1 MKIGENKPARDVGSV
16 QRVGSKT
23 STSQGSASTAQRA
36 GDVVDVMGI
45 PPNEFT
51 PKVQQAIMMLM
62 AEVEKLRR
70 ELQQT
75 QARIADLEQLADQD
89 PLAPIANRR
98 AFVRELSRMLSFA
111 ERYSTPSS
119 IVYFDVNGLKGI
131 NDTYGHAA
139 GDAVLG
145 QVANTLTKN
154 VRDSDY
160 VARLGGDEF
169 GVILTYTDADTAKG
183 KAELTRPDDQRAGDA
198 VEGPDAARL
207 GRLRRLQL
215 QGRGG
220 RLPRARGRR
229 QGDVRPQAQQ
239 GDRSV
244 LVSVHCQTA
253 CSETCRRAALL
264 SMRPFLLLP
273 EHSLERTRP
282 RHPPSQP
289 SPTRGEGAHHD
300 AVRAFL
306 SAKRNPLPLDGGGL
320 GWG

>member
-16 QRVGSKT
+16 QRVGSK
-23 STSQGSASTAQRA
+23 SSASQGSASTTQRA

-119 IVYFDVNGLKGI
+119 IVYFDVNGLKVI

-169 GVILTYTDADTAKG
+169 GVILTYTDADTAKS
-183 KAELTRPDDQRAGDA
+183 KADSLAQMISDQVTPWKDQT
-198 VEGPDAARL
+198 
-207 GRLRRLQL
+207 LR
-215 QGRGG
+215 
-220 RLPRARGRR
+220 
-229 QGDVRPQAQQ
+229 
-239 GDRSV
+239 
-244 LVSVHCQTA
+244 VSVAYGVYSFKGGEDVSHA
-253 CSETCRRAALL
+253 LEAADKA
-264 SMRPFLLLP
+264 MY
-273 EHSLERTRP
+273 
-282 RHPPSQP
+282 
-289 SPTRGEGAHHD
+289 AHKRSK
-300 AVRAFL
+300 ATVR
-306 SAKRNPLPLDGGGL
+306 S
-320 GWG
+320 

>member
-1 MKIGENKPARDVGSV
+1 
-16 QRVGSKT
+16 
-23 STSQGSASTAQRA
+23 
-36 GDVVDVMGI
+36 
-45 PPNEFT
+45 
-51 PKVQQAIMMLM
+51 MMLM

-119 IVYFDVNGLKGI
+119 IVYFDVNGLKTI

-183 KAELTRPDDQRAGDA
+183 KADSLAQMISEQATPWKDQTLRVSA
-198 VEGPDAARL
+198 
-207 GRLRRLQL
+207 RLRRLQL
-215 QGRGG
+215 QGRRG
-220 RLPRARGRR
+220 RLARARGRG
-229 QGDVRPQAQQ
+229 QSHVRPQAQQ
-239 GDRSV
+239 GDRPLLASQGLHFFRDPLQHRAV
-244 LVSVHCQTA
+244 LGSPA
-253 CSETCRRAALL
+253 ERLARLGRAHA
-264 SMRPFLLLP
+264 
-273 EHSLERTRP
+273 
-282 RHPPSQP
+282 
-289 SPTRGEGAHHD
+289 
-300 AVRAFL
+300 AVRAHRVDGRPLPHALIAASIGHGSGPLTL
-306 SAKRNPLPLDGGGL
+306 SALAIAAALSRKLASPFSTNRNVPAGALSSASR
-320 GWG
+320 

>member
-1 MKIGENKPARDVGSV
+1 MKIGENKPTRDVGSV
-16 QRVGSKT
+16 QRVGAKPSAT
-23 STSQGSASTAQRA
+23 QGAGTAAQRP
-36 GDVVDVMGI
+36 GDVVEVMGI
-45 PPNEFT
+45 PANEFT

-139 GDAVLG
+139 GDAVLS

-154 VRDSDY
+154 VRDSDF

-169 GVILTYTDADTAKG
+169 GVILTYTDAETAKG
-183 KAELTRPDDQRAGDA
+183 KADA
-198 VEGPDAARL
+198 LAQMIGEQTTPWKDHTLRISVAYGIYSFKGGEDVAHAIEAADKAMYAHKRSK
-207 GRLRRLQL
+207 
-215 QGRGG
+215 
-220 RLPRARGRR
+220 AT
-229 QGDVRPQAQQ
+229 VR
-239 GDRSV
+239 S
-244 LVSVHCQTA
+244 
-253 CSETCRRAALL
+253 
-264 SMRPFLLLP
+264 
-273 EHSLERTRP
+273 
-282 RHPPSQP
+282 
-289 SPTRGEGAHHD
+289 
-300 AVRAFL
+300 
-306 SAKRNPLPLDGGGL
+306 
-320 GWG
+320 

>member
-16 QRVGSKT
+16 QRVGAKS
-23 STSQGSASTAQRA
+23 STNQGTGAAAQRA

-119 IVYFDVNGLKGI
+119 IVYFDVNGLKVI

-139 GDAVLG
+139 GDAVLA

-169 GVILTYTDADTAKG
+169 GVILTYTDADTAKS
-183 KAELTRPDDQRAGDA
+183 KADSLAQMISEHATPWDGHTLRVSVAYGIYSFKGGEDVAHA
-198 VEGPDAARL
+198 LDAADKAMYAHKRSK
-207 GRLRRLQL
+207 
-215 QGRGG
+215 
-220 RLPRARGRR
+220 AT
-229 QGDVRPQAQQ
+229 VRT
-239 GDRSV
+239 S
-244 LVSVHCQTA
+244 
-253 CSETCRRAALL
+253 
-264 SMRPFLLLP
+264 
-273 EHSLERTRP
+273 
-282 RHPPSQP
+282 
-289 SPTRGEGAHHD
+289 
-300 AVRAFL
+300 
-306 SAKRNPLPLDGGGL
+306 
-320 GWG
+320 

>member
-1 MKIGENKPARDVGSV
+1 MKIGENKSARDVGPV
-16 QRVGSKT
+16 QRVGPKASA
-23 STSQGSASTAQRA
+23 SQGSGAAAQRA
-36 GDVVDVMGI
+36 SDTVDVMGI

-119 IVYFDVNGLKGI
+119 IVYFDVNGLKII

-139 GDAVLG
+139 GDAVLA

-183 KAELTRPDDQRAGDA
+183 KADSLAEMISEQATPWDGQTLRVSVAYGVYSFKGGEDVAHA
-198 VEGPDAARL
+198 LDAADK
-207 GRLRRLQL
+207 
-215 QGRGG
+215 
-220 RLPRARGRR
+220 AMY
-229 QGDVRPQAQQ
+229 AHK
-239 GDRSV
+239 RSK
-244 LVSVHCQTA
+244 A
-253 CSETCRRAALL
+253 
-264 SMRPFLLLP
+264 
-273 EHSLERTRP
+273 
-282 RHPPSQP
+282 
-289 SPTRGEGAHHD
+289 
-300 AVRAFL
+300 AVR
-306 SAKRNPLPLDGGGL
+306 S
-320 GWG
+320 